1 MPDGEV
7 LFEFVRIGAHMRCAA
22 FDVETGT
29 EVIVVGPAQANRYQL
44 ERLALA
50 KLRRKLAEA
59 TPPPPPS
66 PGKFA

>member
-1 MPDGEV
+1 MAEDEV

-22 FDVETGT
+22 FDVATGT
-29 EVIVVGPAQANRYQL
+29 EVFVVGPAQANRYQL

-50 KLRRKLAEA
+50 RLRRKLAEA
-59 TPPPPPS
+59 APPASPG